1 MRATEPL
8 RLALVGLMF
17 ILLQLAFYS
26 AFPQWRAGVD
36 IYVAFLLLV
45 TATRGPLMSG
55 AYAVVG
61 GWLMDAF
68 SGGFPVFHM
77 FYYLLPVLLGAV
89 LRSYMLVEFKLLGA
103 LTVLALLLLKILLP
117 FAMAS
122 MQGKLDSPAYLLQV
136 NYLPML
142 LLTMLVLLLWP
153 WMIKVIPTTRE
164 VRRIGF

>member
-8 RLALVGLMF
+8 RLALVGLLF
-17 ILLQLAFYS
+17 ILLQLAFYT

-55 AYAVVG
+55 IYAVG
-61 GWLMDAF
+61 GALPMDAL
-68 SGGFPVFHM
+68 SGEFPVFHM
-77 FYYLLPVLLGAV
+77 FYYLLPVVLGAV

-103 LTVLALLLLKILLP
+103 LTVLGLLLLKIILL
-117 FAMAS
+117 FIVGATE
-122 MQGKLDSPAYLLQV
+122 GKLDSPVYLLQV

-142 LLTMLVLLLWP
+142 FLTGLVLLAWP
-153 WMIKVIPTTRE
+153 WMIRVIPTTRE